1 MSWKSIV
8 TAGVLCVVASPVFAV
23 PQLSVSNGGLDAS
36 GNWIWN
42 VMITP
47 TGTTSPVAAE
57 LGFRESTAGSQLLGA
72 TKGASFTGADT
83 DNPGTQIFN
92 WETLTDVDPGAGTN
106 MRPVGL
112 QTNLPTD
119 EVFAAL
125 GSIDFA
131 TGGAKEVLTIIT
143 DGPTSTSLTTSVQL
157 LGKYGTG
164 GVNGRVAEVT
174 GGSALNYSN
183 FAGNATRTAFQGDVN
198 LSGGVSIA
206 DLNLLATNFGK
217 AGAFHWGQGDLNG
230 STGGT
235 GEVSI
240 ADLNL
245 LATNFGM
252 NGGTNTPLTVNG
264 VAGGVGAALGAGGGG
279 AVPEPASLALF
290 GLAVLAGLGFTMRK
304 RQL

>member
-1 MSWKSIV
+1 
-8 TAGVLCVVASPVFAV
+8 V
-23 PQLSVSNGGLDAS
+23 PQLNVSNGGLDAN

-42 VMITP
+42 VSITP
-47 TGTTSPVAAE
+47 TAAGTPLAAE
-57 LGFRESTAGSQLLGA
+57 LGFRESVAGSQLMSAVNA
-72 TKGASFTGADT
+72 TPATWVDN
-83 DNPGTQIFN
+83 NPGNDIFCTNVSGN
-92 WETLTDVDPGAGTN
+92 WEVHTDVDPDPGVTN
-106 MRPVGL
+106 MKPVGI
-112 QTNLPTD
+112 QTNAPTD
-119 EVFAAL
+119 EIFSAL
-125 GSIDFA
+125 GSLDLA
-131 TGGAKEVLTIIT
+131 VGTPVPYLTVIT
-143 DGPTSTSLTTSVQL
+143 AGPTVANPTSTLQV
-157 LGKYGTG
+157 LGAYSG
-164 GVNGRVAEVT
+164 NGRIAEIT
-174 GGSALNYSN
+174 GTSALNYSN

-217 AGAFHWGQGDLNG
+217 AGNFHWGQGDLNG

-245 LATNFGM
+245 LATNFGK

-304 RQL
+304 RQS

>member
-47 TGTTSPVAAE
+47 TAAGTPLAAE
-57 LGFRESTAGSQLLGA
+57 LGFRESVAATELLGA
-72 TKGASFTGADT
+72 TKNATTWDT

-92 WETLTDVDPGAGTN
+92 WEMLEDVDPGAGTN

-112 QTNLPTD
+112 QTNAATD
-119 EVFAAL
+119 EVFSAL
-125 GSIDFA
+125 GSLDLAAGTAVQYI
-131 TGGAKEVLTIIT
+131 TIT
-143 DGPTSTSLTTSVQL
+143 TSGPTTTAPTTTIDV
-157 LGKYGTG
+157 LGKYGAG
-164 GVNGRVAEVT
+164 GTNGRIAEITT
-174 GGSALNYSN
+174 GTNSTNYNNFSGS
-183 FAGNATRTAFQGDVN
+183 ATRTAFQGDVN
-198 LSGGVSIA
+198 LSGGVTIA
-206 DLNLLATNFGK
+206 DLNSLATNFGK
-217 AGAFHWGQGDLNG
+217 AGNFHWGQGDLNG
-230 STGGT
+230 TTGGT

-245 LATNFGM
+245 LAANFGK
-252 NGGTNTPLTVNG
+252 NGGTNTPLTVMG
-264 VAGGVGAALGAGGGG
+264 TTPGAAAALGGGSS
-279 AVPEPASLALF
+279 VPEPASIALI

-304 RQL
+304 R